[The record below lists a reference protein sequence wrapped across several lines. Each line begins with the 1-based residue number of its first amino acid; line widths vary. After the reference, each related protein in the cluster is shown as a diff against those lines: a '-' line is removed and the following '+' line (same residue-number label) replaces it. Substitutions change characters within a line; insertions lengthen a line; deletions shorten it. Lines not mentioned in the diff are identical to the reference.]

1 MATLDELIYYCRKE
15 HTIGSLILVGESGCG
30 KTYLI
35 EKELKEALKDTHF
48 IIRVSLF
55 GVDSI
60 SALHETI
67 KRQWLYTLT
76 PLFSKL
82 SSNPGKIEK
91 GRSLVKAV
99 NFIIDTV
106 FPQASGLGSMLTDS
120 LDYVVVTPVVEDHIT
135 KKKKKV
141 ILVFDDVDRSALDGA
156 ELLGCMNDYCEN
168 QHFNTII
175 IANREYYSALDPED
189 EGFIRAIRE
198 KTVAYTVFN
207 CPDYGKIVHNLIE
220 NWDWKTEDYA
230 AFLKEHEQSILELFA
245 SEPPSNQGGDESL
258 MKNHNIR
265 SLITSLESFHRV
277 YHHLVNAGISNFD
290 PYFYSFIAFSL
301 AEKSGVYRNGATSF
315 IFTDEEVSRLY
326 PLFNTGFLFDSVRQ
340 WIRLGNWDK
349 DLFAEELSRISAVT
363 RSVLMKEEQ

>member
-1 MATLDELIYYCRKE
+1 MATLDELIYYCKKE

-67 KRQWLYTLT
+67 KRQWLYSLT

-82 SSNPGKIEK
+82 SSHPGQMEK
-91 GRSLVKAV
+91 GRSFVKAV
-99 NFIIDTV
+99 NSIIQTV
-106 FPQASGLGSMLTDS
+106 YPQASGLGSMLTNS

-175 IANREYYSALDPED
+175 IANREYYSAMDPED

-198 KTVAYTVFN
+198 KTVAYTVLN
-207 CPDYGKIVHNLIE
+207 CPDYVKIVHNLIE
-220 NWDWKTEDYA
+220 NCDWKTEDYA
-230 AFLKEHEQSILELFA
+230 EFMKEHEQKILELFA
-245 SEPPSNQGGDESL
+245 SEPVSSQDGDESL
-258 MKNHNIR
+258 TKNHNIR

-277 YHHLVNAGISNFD
+277 YHHLLNAGIPDID
-290 PYFYSFIAFSL
+290 PYFFSFIAFSL
-301 AEKSGVYRNGATSF
+301 AEKSGVFRNGATSYL
-315 IFTDEEVSRLY
+315 FTDEEVGKLY
-326 PLFNTGFLFDSVRQ
+326 PLFNANYLFDSVRQ
-340 WIRLGNWDK
+340 WIRFGNWDK
-349 DLFAEELSRISAVT
+349 DLFTEELSRLCPDT
-363 RSVLMKEEQ
+363 RSELKNEE